1 MTGSL
6 VDLGITEKAL
16 LSVMFHNNLQVFSQ
30 PVHKIIQTLQTLR
43 EQGLALSE
51 TLPTILISCPGLLV
65 DFDPSDWEAR
75 KEWFDYNF
83 TKRTFGELLI
93 TQPQVLLHGMEDIKE
108 KFKWVFLLAG
118 SRRK

>member
-1 MTGSL
+1 M
-6 VDLGITEKAL
+6 DLGITEKAL